1 MTNTTT
7 LPTITIS
14 FPEVRLQT
22 RDSHKLR
29 GYFGNLFKEH
39 STLLHNHFEDGTRL
53 YGYSKVQ
60 YKVLNGTPYLVGIGE
75 EAARL
80 MTELFLQINELD
92 IDGERFPVFAKNIE
106 ARNWTI
112 GVSDALHTYRFETP
126 WMALNQPN
134 HALYK
139 SYSDERRADQLRG
152 IATTNILAFFSA
164 FGLRLP
170 PEARVMLAL
179 QDVRETTTNFKNTR
193 MQAFKGQFVSN
204 ALLPDF
210 VGLGKSASRGYGT
223 IKKI

>member
-1 MTNTTT
+1 MTTTT

-14 FPEVRLQT
+14 FPEVRLRT

-29 GYFGNLFKEH
+29 GYFGNLFKEN
-39 STLLHNHFEDGTRL
+39 SPLLHNHFEDGRSR
-53 YGYSKVQ
+53 YEYAQVQ
-60 YKVLNGTPYLVGIGE
+60 YKVLNEIPYLVGIGE

-80 MTELFLQINELD
+80 MTELFLKINELD

-112 GVSDALHTYRFETP
+112 GVSDALHTYRFDTP

-134 HALYK
+134 HTLYM
-139 SYSDERRADQLRG
+139 SYSEERKADQLRG
-152 IATTNILAFFSA
+152 IATMNILAFYTA

-170 PEARVMLAL
+170 PEARIMMML
-179 QDVRETTTNFKNTR
+179 QNVKTIETNFKNTR
-193 MQAFKGQFVSN
+193 MLAFKGQFVTN

-210 VGLGKSASRGYGT
+210 VGLGKSVSRGFGS
-223 IKKI
+223 IKRI